1 MHGFVLSMATV
12 GSGTLMGGAEI
23 LIALSR
29 LSRNT
34 SVDCSTEPGAR
45 HQSRGDAYHEHER
58 DQDKSSR
65 PCEPMPFVVRTDGIG
80 KDLERERRN
89 GLAYRSRPELVS
101 ESGEKKG
108 CGLTSDA
115 RDSDQR
121 AGSDPRQRSAQ
132 NNRDR
137 SSPFR
142 VTQREGGLSQ

>member
-1 MHGFVLSMATV
+1 MHGLARSMTTA
-12 GSGTLMGGAEI
+12 GSGTLIAGAEI
-23 LIALSR
+23 LTGLSR
-29 LSRNT
+29 LSRTT
-34 SVDCSTEPGAR
+34 SVDCSTKPGPR
-45 HQSRGDAYHEHER
+45 HQSRRDAYYEHES
-58 DQDKSSR
+58 DQDKSSC
-65 PCEPMPFVVRTDGIG
+65 PCEPMPFVVRTDGVG

-89 GLAYRSRPELVS
+89 GLAYGSRPELVP
-101 ESGEKKG
+101 ESGEKKR